1 MSDGVELRE
10 GTVLAEGALSR
21 EGREVGTELVKDV
34 AGEGTAERVSFGRDD
49 EPAFVGFKAS
59 DGSD

>member
-1 MSDGVELRE
+1 M
-10 GTVLAEGALSR
+10 LAEGALSR